1 MDDEW
6 LVVWFENDCLIDFY
20 VKTAIIYSLRLST
33 EVFGLYK
40 IVFVN
45 IMPQCLADGVLIEP
59 SNLDCLACTQPT
71 EYPSSDLCV
80 PCLFLSSFVCVC
92 LLNYLLISQ
101 QSLLA
106 ASLSK
111 SHYK

>member
-1 MDDEW
+1 
-6 LVVWFENDCLIDFY
+6 
-20 VKTAIIYSLRLST
+20 
-33 EVFGLYK
+33 
-40 IVFVN
+40 
-45 IMPQCLADGVLIEP
+45 MPQFLADEVLIEA
-59 SNLDCLACTQPT
+59 SNSDCLACTQPT

-80 PCLFLSSFVCVC
+80 SFLFLSSFLCVC